1 MNEEVFWHLAL
12 TQVPQIGDV
21 HIGVLLSYFGG
32 PSEVFKSNRKTLESL
47 PGIGVARA
55 TAIKNF
61 NGFNCIEQEIAFL
74 SKNEISVL
82 IKHKD
87 GYPRRLENCID
98 APHVLFYKGTQL
110 LNVQKVVA
118 VVGTRAPTDYGKE
131 RVAAFISSLLSL
143 DVLVVSGLA
152 YGIDTLVHRDCVKHG
167 ISTIGVLGHGL
178 SQVYPSSNRILA
190 GEMIQRGGLLTEFM
204 HKTKPDRQNF
214 PKRNRIV
221 AGMVDAVV
229 VIESGEKGG
238 SLITAEI
245 ANSYNKDVFAYPGR
259 TTDLGSM
266 GCNHLIRTHRANL
279 ITSGME
285 FIEFMDWNSA
295 IKRKKSI
302 QAELFLA
309 LEGKEKELYD
319 LVLQREPVGID
330 DLIIESG
337 QKPSEVSSI
346 LFSLEMRGL
355 VSPRPGKLYAAVYR

>member
-1 MNEEVFWHLAL
+1 MNEEVYWHLAL

-21 HIGVLLSYFGG
+21 HIGVLLGYFGN
-32 PSEVFKSNRKTLESL
+32 PSDVFKANRKTLEGL
-47 PGIGVARA
+47 PGIGTARA
-55 TAIKNF
+55 SAVKKF
-61 NGFNCIEQEIAFL
+61 NGFKCIEQEVTFL
-74 SKNEISVL
+74 LKNDISVL
-82 IKHKD
+82 VKYAD

-98 APHVLFYKGTQL
+98 APHVLFYKGSQP

-118 VVGTRAPTDYGKE
+118 IVGTRAPTDYGKE
-131 RVAAFISSLLSL
+131 RVAALISTLIPL
-143 DVLVVSGLA
+143 DVLVISGLA

-167 ISTIGVLGHGL
+167 VGTIGVLGHGL
-178 SQVYPSSNRILA
+178 NQIYPSSNRLLA

-229 VIESGEKGG
+229 VVESGEKGG

-279 ITSGME
+279 ITSGMD

-295 IKRKKSI
+295 LKRKKTI
-302 QAELFLA
+302 QADLFLA

-330 DLIIESG
+330 DLIMQSE
-337 QKPSEVSSI
+337 QKPSEVSAL

-355 VSPRPGKLYAAVYR
+355 VSSRPGKLYAAVYR